1 LFIFKV
7 CTGDHRQTALWGT
20 GDQVK
25 GNSNLEKGTTIDLF
39 GPDGKY
45 ARGHAAIYVGQDQ
58 NGIQVLDQW
67 AERPSRPAHPVAPRT
82 IRWDG
87 KTRPTMER
95 FSTSSSELID
105 AIHQEPRL
113 LI

>member
-1 LFIFKV
+1 M
-7 CTGDHRQTALWGT
+7 

-25 GNSNLEKGTTIDLF
+25 GNTNLEKGTAIATF

-45 ARGHAAIYVGQDQ
+45 AGGHAAIYVGQDQ
-58 NGIQVLDQW
+58 MEFKFWINGRRDLVVQLIRLLF
-67 AERPSRPAHPVAPRT
+67 APFA
-82 IRWDG
+82 G
-87 KTRPTMER
+87 MEKLRPTTEL

-113 LI
+113 LFNKEI